1 MDALHDQNFAL
12 AKLHKFTAVLTLA
25 RHEVVIGQ
33 FYFFPCDNLLQV
45 LIELLQIQRLHALE
59 VLLAV
64 LIQRGVLPIKEIIVQ
79 RNLVRLHAQRAQL
92 NT

>member
-33 FYFFPCDNLLQV
+33 FYFFPAIICFKSSLSCFKSNASMRSKFFLPCSS
-45 LIELLQIQRLHALE
+45 
-59 VLLAV
+59 
-64 LIQRGVLPIKEIIVQ
+64 RGVSS
-79 RNLVRLHAQRAQL
+79 
-92 NT
+92 